1 MNGSSHISQEDLIE
15 FALQFLPPEEMNAAY
30 EHLLTCDDCRRQV
43 MWIQG
48 DLASYALTAEAQE
61 IPAGARERLMRRVSK
76 ENKLVSIDRP
86 ALLEGAEAP
95 ATRSAGEPG
104 LYIVPKRRSS
114 AAAWAGWAVAACALV
129 VAGVEYRQNTAVE
142 SDLRQTSA
150 TLSASQDE
158 TAHAKA
164 VLAALT
170 DAGAM
175 NVELRLTSGAEPPRP
190 EGHASY
196 LAKTGSLVFIANH
209 MAPLA
214 PNKTYELWL
223 LPTEKGAAPVPA
235 GTFKPD
241 ANGTATILNENL
253 AQGQAA
259 AGFGVTIEPDG
270 GSTGPTLP
278 IIIAGS

>member
-1 MNGSSHISQEDLIE
+1 MNSSTHVSQDDLME
-15 FALQFLPPEEMNAAY
+15 FALQLLPPEQMTAAY
-30 EHLLTCDDCRRQV
+30 DHLLTCDDCRRQV
-43 MWIQG
+43 LWIQG
-48 DLASYALTAEAQE
+48 DLASYALTADLHEP
-61 IPAGARERLMRRVSK
+61 PAGARERLLQRVAK
-76 ENKLVSIDRP
+76 ENKLVPIDRVAHP
-86 ALLEGAEAP
+86 AVLEGADAP
-95 ATRSAGEPG
+95 AG
-104 LYIVPKRRSS
+104 LHLVPRRRSPV
-114 AAAWAGWAVAACALV
+114 AAWAGWAVAACALV
-129 VAGVEYRQNTAVE
+129 VAGVEYRQNMAME
-142 SDLRQTSA
+142 SELRQTSA

-175 NVELRLTSGAEPPRP
+175 NVELRLTSGTEVPRP

-214 PNKTYELWL
+214 PYKTYELWL

-241 ANGTATILNENL
+241 ASGTATILKENL
-253 AQGQAA
+253 AQGQPA

-270 GSTGPTLP
+270 GTNVPTLP